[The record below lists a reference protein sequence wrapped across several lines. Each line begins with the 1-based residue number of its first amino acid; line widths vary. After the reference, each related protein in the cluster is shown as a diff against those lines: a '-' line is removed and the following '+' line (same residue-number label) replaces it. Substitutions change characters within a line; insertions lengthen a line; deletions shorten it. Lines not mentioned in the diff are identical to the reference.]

1 MLTLILALL
10 CLCISV
16 SLYLSL
22 PLPLPSSLRVSLK
35 VALQSA
41 LTRIDRLEIAG
52 GEQEQRV
59 EAAIG
64 RVEAAEAQKEGGS
77 RSEMVRHLQ
86 QVRRPGRLKYERK
99 TFILIKENVHTETRK
114 IHTEKDHTEIQ
125 KLHTLTHE
133 LFHTDTMVYLQVV
146 DTLEGRTSSL
156 ERGSAS
162 QLEERSSASAVAQR
176 VSEVRRTSWLWTC

>member
-99 TFILIKENVHTETRK
+99 TFILIKENVHTE
-114 IHTEKDHTEIQ
+114 KDHTEIQ